1 MTAHERIEA
10 AIAARDKATPGP
22 WDVDVFE
29 GNEIIVANGTFLA
42 KLWLRKN
49 WDTES
54 NATLIA
60 AAPDLATEV
69 IRLRKW
75 QQEAVRWLE
84 GARATMELV
93 GAPKDM
99 KDTIDR
105 LIAEAQGD

>member
-1 MTAHERIEA
+1 MTTKERINT

-60 AAPDLATEV
+60 AAPDLVDEV
-69 IRLRKW
+69 IRLREW
-75 QQEAVRWLE
+75 QQEALKWLE
-84 GARATMELV
+84 REAKEYTILPPPEL
-93 GAPKDM
+93 
-99 KDTIDR
+99 DR
-105 LIAEAQGD
+105 LIAEAKGGLG